1 MHPMCYVVT
10 LVANQLS
17 KVVVMQTKQ
26 QQRGTEQ
33 ITTSHTERSE
43 AVRSNCQLK

>member
-1 MHPMCYVVT
+1 MHPMCYVIT
-10 LVANQLS
+10 LVVNQLS

-33 ITTSHTERSE
+33 ITSHTERSE